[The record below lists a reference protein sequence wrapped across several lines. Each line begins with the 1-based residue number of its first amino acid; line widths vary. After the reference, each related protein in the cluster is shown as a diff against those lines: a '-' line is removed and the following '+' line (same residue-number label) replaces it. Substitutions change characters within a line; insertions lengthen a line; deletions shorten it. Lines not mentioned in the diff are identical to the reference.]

1 MEKSLKPIIIF
12 GSSKSRGQ
20 TWNSLQLF
28 KGSRDIP
35 IVELSELNISFFD
48 YEHKNQSDDY
58 IPLMERVLEHDP
70 IILATPVYWYTMSA
84 QMKVF
89 IDRLSDCLAIRKDIG
104 RKLKGKK
111 MYVITTFSTSLP
123 EGFEEAFRQTCDY
136 MDMSYQG
143 CLYCYTGNDAEL
155 RKENEAKIAAFTKI
169 VLSE

>member
-1 MEKSLKPIIIF
+1 MKPIIIF

-20 TWNSLQLF
+20 TWNALQSF
-28 KGSRDIP
+28 KGNREIP

-48 YEHKNQSDDY
+48 YEHKNQNDDY
-58 IPLMERVLEHDP
+58 IPLMERILEYDP

-111 MYVITTFSTSLP
+111 MYVITSFGTSMP
-123 EGFEEAFRQTCDY
+123 EAFEEAFRQTCDY
-136 MDMSYQG
+136 MKMSYQG
-143 CLYCYTGNDAEL
+143 CLYYYTGDEPEL
-155 RKENEAKIAAFTKI
+155 RKENEAKIAAFTKK
-169 VLSE
+169 VFGE